1 MIDVFSQGYEAAL
14 LFCIGI
20 VSGLLLDLCS
30 WLGQFVPTLVSHL
43 IDFFY
48 VLAASVLFVV
58 GLLLATNGTI
68 RGFLL
73 LFFSLGTALSA
84 WAFYPIFL
92 GKLQKIR
99 K

>member
-30 WLGQFVPTLVSHL
+30 WMGRFVPTLVGHFL
-43 IDFFY
+43 DGIY
-48 VLAASVLFVV
+48 VLLASVLFVV

-73 LFFSLGTALSA
+73 LFFSAGTALSA
-84 WAFYPIFL
+84 WAFYPIFF